1 MADKEKIYTSELPIQ
16 DKAAF
21 LIICTSQELL
31 TKLGKITGEFSIS
44 MTQLQILHVL
54 DHLCHEKL
62 TVSTVRQLLVEDSP
76 NVSRSINK
84 LVEKGLAV
92 KERSSTDQRVVHV
105 SITPNDAHVRSAV
118 GASERQRLEQARQQH
133 DPEITR
139 RGAWIRS
146 WLGRGDPGGIARLI
160 SRIPPIRGGCDT
172 PGRVGCKHPM
182 VAMAMAPRGRDQR
195 REMVDELQRRER
207 QHRRA
212 IAQRFG

>member
-1 MADKEKIYTSELPIQ
+1 MPIQ

-92 KERSSTDQRVVHV
+92 KERSSTDQRMVHV
-105 SITPNDAHVRSAV
+105 SITPSGRIRIGNPSHPEDLGQGEERRSAV
-118 GASERQRLEQARQQH
+118 VRWEVNAENASDR
-133 DPEITR
+133 P
-139 RGAWIRS
+139 S
-146 WLGRGDPGGIARLI
+146 
-160 SRIPPIRGGCDT
+160 
-172 PGRVGCKHPM
+172 
-182 VAMAMAPRGRDQR
+182 
-195 REMVDELQRRER
+195 
-207 QHRRA
+207 
-212 IAQRFG
+212 